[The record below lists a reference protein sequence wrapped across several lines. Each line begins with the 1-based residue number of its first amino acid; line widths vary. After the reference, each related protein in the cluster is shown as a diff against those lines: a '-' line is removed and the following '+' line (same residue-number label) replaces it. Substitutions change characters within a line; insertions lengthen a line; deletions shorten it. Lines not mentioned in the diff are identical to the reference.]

1 MSPLSR
7 AGAPVFVPCGEQI
20 VCQTNEANKL
30 RYRHFAKETYDEKER
45 FEIDDYPAVGAL
57 CVMQFSA
64 CGEEASTPN
73 QPGHEPTGGDN
84 DTETSV
90 SALAFALHQDG
101 QSYTVTGLKD
111 KTKTALRTVT
121 ALVLQSTYQGL
132 PVTSIGWGAFYG
144 CVGLTSITIP
154 NSVMSIGE
162 QAFSGCTSLTSIQ
175 YNGTKEQWETIFKW
189 DHWSSDTGNFVVHCS
204 DGDIAKTN
212 A

>member
-1 MSPLSR
+1 MKKN
-7 AGAPVFVPCGEQI
+7 V
-20 VCQTNEANKL
+20 L
-30 RYRHFAKETYDEKER
+30 RLT
-45 FEIDDYPAVGAL
+45 IILLLVAL

-64 CGEEASTPN
+64 CGDEVSTPN
-73 QPGHEPTGGDN
+73 QPGNEPTVGGN
-84 DTETSV
+84 GTETPASK
-90 SALAFALHQDG
+90 LTFAHNKDG

-121 ALVLQSTYQGL
+121 ALVLQSTYQWL
-132 PVTSIGWGAFYG
+132 PVTSIGWDAFYG

-162 QAFSGCTSLTSIQ
+162 QAFSGYTSLTSIQ

-189 DHWSSDTGNFVVHCS
+189 DNWSSDTGNFVVHCS
-204 DGDIAKTN
+204 DGDIVKIN

>member
-1 MSPLSR
+1 MKKN
-7 AGAPVFVPCGEQI
+7 V
-20 VCQTNEANKL
+20 L
-30 RYRHFAKETYDEKER
+30 RLT
-45 FEIDDYPAVGAL
+45 IILLLVAL

-64 CGEEASTPN
+64 CGDEVSTPN
-73 QPGHEPTGGDN
+73 QPGNEPTGGETGGETGGGN
-84 DTETSV
+84 GTETPASK
-90 SALAFALHQDG
+90 LTFALNQDR

-111 KTKTALRTVT
+111 KTKTALRTVP

-175 YNGTKEQWETIFKW
+175 DNGTKEQWETIFKW
-189 DHWSSDTGNFVVHCS
+189 DNWSSDTGNFVVHCS

>member
-1 MSPLSR
+1 MKKN
-7 AGAPVFVPCGEQI
+7 V
-20 VCQTNEANKL
+20 L
-30 RYRHFAKETYDEKER
+30 RLT
-45 FEIDDYPAVGAL
+45 IILLLVAL

-64 CGEEASTPN
+64 CGDEVSTPN
-73 QPGHEPTGGDN
+73 QPGNEPTGGDN

-90 SALAFALHQDG
+90 SALAFALNQDG

-175 YNGTKEQWETIFKW
+175 YNGTKEQWGTIFKW
-189 DHWSSDTGNFVVHCS
+189 DNGSSDTGNFVVHCS

>member
-1 MSPLSR
+1 MKKN
-7 AGAPVFVPCGEQI
+7 V
-20 VCQTNEANKL
+20 L
-30 RYRHFAKETYDEKER
+30 RLT
-45 FEIDDYPAVGAL
+45 IILLLVAL

-64 CGEEASTPN
+64 CGDEVSTPN
-73 QPGHEPTGGDN
+73 QPGNVPTGGDN

-90 SALAFALHQDG
+90 SALAFALNQDG

-132 PVTSIGWGAFYG
+132 PVTSIGWGAFYV

-162 QAFSGCTSLTSIQ
+162 QAFSGCMSLTSIR
-175 YNGTKEQWETIFKW
+175 YNGTKEQWEAIEKPFGR
-189 DHWSSDTGNFVVHCS
+189 SSDTASLSCIAPTGTLPKPTLDHSAALPHPKRPRTENRCGVFFVIP
-204 DGDIAKTN
+204 DRIL
-212 A
+212 

>member
-1 MSPLSR
+1 MKKN
-7 AGAPVFVPCGEQI
+7 V
-20 VCQTNEANKL
+20 L
-30 RYRHFAKETYDEKER
+30 RLT
-45 FEIDDYPAVGAL
+45 IILLLVAL

-64 CGEEASTPN
+64 CGDEVSTPN
-73 QPGHEPTGGDN
+73 QPGNEPTGGDN
-84 DTETSV
+84 DTETPASK
-90 SALAFALHQDG
+90 LTFALSQDG

-175 YNGTKEQWETIFKW
+175 YNGTKEQWKAIEKPFG
-189 DHWSSDTGNFVVHCS
+189 WSSDTGEFIVHCS
-204 DGDIAKTN
+204 DGDIN
-212 A
+212 